1 MLRRAI
7 LFELCYDPGMDAP
20 ERKTG
25 RPVSPLPRAVCE
37 RFLEWIASGRTLR
50 AFARAEGISE
60 SVLYRWT
67 EKDEEFRKDVRAART
82 AGHDSLAAEMLD
94 IADSATPE
102 TVGPDRLRC
111 DVRRWLLS
119 RWSPERYGDAKAS
132 GESGA
137 TVVVVTGV
145 PRDSVDRN
153 TVERN
158 TVERKTTPTPGRS
171 PLAAS
176 RAGGEEHNTS
186 NTHIPPNTPTS
197 QPRVTVEIDPPIADD
212 PL

>member
-1 MLRRAI
+1 
-7 LFELCYDPGMDAP
+7 MDAP
-20 ERKTG
+20 ERKPG

-50 AFARAEGISE
+50 AFAQAEGISE

-67 EKDEEFRKDVRAART
+67 EKDEGFRRDVREART
-82 AGHDSLAAEMLD
+82 VGHDSLAAEMIE

-145 PRDSVDRN
+145 PREQLVDAVDRN
-153 TVERN
+153 GE
-158 TVERKTTPTPGRS
+158 TTPTPGRS

-176 RAGGEEHNTS
+176 RAGGEEHNIS
-186 NTHIPPNTPTS
+186 DTHISSDTQIPS
-197 QPRVTVEIDPPIADD
+197 KPRVTVEIDPPISDD

>member
-1 MLRRAI
+1 
-7 LFELCYDPGMDAP
+7 MDAP
-20 ERKTG
+20 ERKPG

-50 AFARAEGISE
+50 AFAQAEGISE

-67 EKDEEFRKDVRAART
+67 EKDEEFRRDVREART
-82 AGHDSLAAEMLD
+82 VGHDSLAAEMIE

-145 PRDSVDRN
+145 PREQLVDAVDRN
-153 TVERN
+153 GE
-158 TVERKTTPTPGRS
+158 TTPTQGRS

-176 RAGGEEHNTS
+176 RAGGEEHNIS
-186 NTHIPPNTPTS
+186 NTQMSSDTQIPPSTPK
-197 QPRVTVEIDPPIADD
+197 PRVTVEIDPPTSDD

>member
-1 MLRRAI
+1 MI
-7 LFELCYDPGMDAP
+7 
-20 ERKTG
+20 
-25 RPVSPLPRAVCE
+25 
-37 RFLEWIASGRTLR
+37 
-50 AFARAEGISE
+50 
-60 SVLYRWT
+60 
-67 EKDEEFRKDVRAART
+67 
-82 AGHDSLAAEMLD
+82 D

-145 PRDSVDRN
+145 PREQLVDA
-153 TVERN
+153 VERN
-158 TVERKTTPTPGRS
+158 TVERNGETTPTLGRS

-186 NTHIPPNTPTS
+186 NTHISSNP
-197 QPRVTVEIDPPIADD
+197 QPRVTVEIDPPISDD

>member
-1 MLRRAI
+1 MR
-7 LFELCYDPGMDAP
+7 E
-20 ERKTG
+20 
-25 RPVSPLPRAVCE
+25 
-37 RFLEWIASGRTLR
+37 
-50 AFARAEGISE
+50 
-60 SVLYRWT
+60 
-67 EKDEEFRKDVRAART
+67 ART
-82 AGHDSLAAEMLD
+82 VGHDSLAAEMIE

-145 PRDSVDRN
+145 PREQLVDA
-153 TVERN
+153 
-158 TVERKTTPTPGRS
+158 VERKTTPTPGRS

-176 RAGGEEHNTS
+176 RAGGEEHNISNTQMPS
-186 NTHIPPNTPTS
+186 NTHISSNP
-197 QPRVTVEIDPPIADD
+197 QPRVTVEIDPPISDD